1 MRHVTDEEDCHTA
14 YHALFTSHLC
24 FGIVAWGAACN
35 QDMQKILNLE
45 KKTSELS
52 TNCPP
57 VSHTSK
63 KKSINTNT
71 VGINVHHPVHSK
83 LTTNP
88 KPMP

>member
-1 MRHVTDEEDCHTA
+1 MVIALNWLEHTEKLHSKLSMISFSIRRVRHITDEEDCHTA
-14 YHALFTSHLC
+14 YHALFASHLC
-24 FGIVAWGAACN
+24 FGIAACN

-63 KKSINTNT
+63 KKKYQ
-71 VGINVHHPVHSK
+71 H
-83 LTTNP
+83 
-88 KPMP
+88 